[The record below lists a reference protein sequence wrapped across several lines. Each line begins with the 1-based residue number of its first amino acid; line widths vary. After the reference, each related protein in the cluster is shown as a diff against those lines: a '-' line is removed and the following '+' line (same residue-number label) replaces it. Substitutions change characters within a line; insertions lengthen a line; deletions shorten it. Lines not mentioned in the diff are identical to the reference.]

1 MVDFYSYKSDGFI
14 PSNELSDSLV
24 GDLVEGFEL
33 HAMIQK
39 LETKEGYSLLS
50 ETNARAE
57 MIWDELYDVM
67 NRKEVVEVQI
77 KKINQKGY
85 LVDYEGAS
93 GFLHAEEGD
102 DFSEKDTV
110 QALIINVDKHLSKR
124 VLFSTQKY

>member
-1 MVDFYSYKSDGFI
+1 
-14 PSNELSDSLV
+14 
-24 GDLVEGFEL
+24 
-33 HAMIQK
+33 
-39 LETKEGYSLLS
+39 
-50 ETNARAE
+50 

-110 QALIINVDKHLSKR
+110 QALIINVDKRRKKSFFLYSKYSKCF
-124 VLFSTQKY
+124 V